1 MLKDSLSA
9 LQKDGWLSPLDS
21 HLARHLCALS
31 GENHAEVM
39 LATAL
44 ASRQIA
50 QGDTC
55 IHLGDAALFSH
66 LQDER
71 GQDFPLALPPRER
84 WLQILENSPLVS
96 NGEQPRPLVLDPSGR
111 LYLRRYWQHEQRIAQ
126 HLRQRALP
134 INPMPDPAWLRQR
147 LDALFGPAP
156 DAVDWQRV
164 ASAITLL
171 RQLSVIS
178 GGPGTGKTYTVT
190 KILALIIEQAIQLG
204 QALPKIVLLAPT
216 GKAAARLAESI
227 KKAKLALEVSDQV
240 RDAIP
245 ELAATIHRG
254 LGSQMGSSTRF
265 RYRADNPLPADLVL
279 VDEASM
285 VDIGLM
291 ARLVDALP
299 RPARLVLLGDRDQ
312 LASVDAGAVL
322 SDICDSG
329 HSLRYSSA
337 LRQDLQK
344 FCGQDLGADHDRP
357 TTGIWDSV
365 VQLKKSYRFNDQGG
379 IGALA
384 RAIND
389 GEADKV
395 VTLCQDPAQPEVQLL
410 PSGEHGQAPAALLA
424 QARHAYS
431 GFMERSDPLQALN
444 EFNQF
449 RLLCAL
455 RRGPNGV
462 EGLNPQIAA
471 QLAEAGL
478 IHLDKQFYPGRPVMV
493 SRNDAVQ
500 QLFNGDVGLTLAA
513 DDDNGSTHV
522 CFIAPDGSLRRF
534 APSWLPPHETVYA
547 MTVHKSQGSEFMRV
561 AVLLPPQASP
571 ILTRELLYTAVTR
584 AQQEVTIYGDPEILR
599 EATRKRIRRQSGLRQ
614 LLWGETLA

>member
-1 MLKDSLSA
+1 MLKDSLSG

-31 GENHAEVM
+31 GETQPEVM

-44 ASRQIA
+44 ASRQIS

-55 IHLGDAALFSH
+55 IHVGDAELVSH
-66 LQDER
+66 LKDER
-71 GQDFPLALPPRER
+71 GQDFPLPLPARDR
-84 WLQILENSPLVS
+84 WLALLSRSPMVS
-96 NGEQPRPLVLDPSGR
+96 NGEQARPLVLDPSGR

-126 HLRQRALP
+126 QLLQRAVAVTP
-134 INPMPDPAWLRQR
+134 APDPAWLQPR
-147 LDALFGPAP
+147 LDALFAP
-156 DAVDWQRV
+156 LSDEIDWQRV
-164 ASAITLL
+164 ATTMTLL

-190 KILALIIEQAIQLG
+190 KILALLIEQAIQQG
-204 QALPKIVLLAPT
+204 QRPPRIVLLAPT
-216 GKAAARLAESI
+216 GKAAARLAETI

-245 ELAATIHRG
+245 ELAATLHRG
-254 LGSQMGSSTRF
+254 LGSQLGSSTRF

-299 RPARLVLLGDRDQ
+299 QSARLVLLGDRDQ
-312 LASVDAGAVL
+312 LASVEAGAVL
-322 SDICDSG
+322 GDICDSG
-329 HSLRYSSA
+329 HAMRYSKT
-337 LRQDLQK
+337 LRQDLLHYS
-344 FCGQDLGADHDRP
+344 GQDLGPLHDRP
-357 TTGIWDSV
+357 NTGIWDSV
-365 VQLKKSYRFNDQGG
+365 VQLHKSYRFNDQGG

-395 VTLCQDPAQPEVQLL
+395 VTLCKDPAQPEVQLL
-410 PSGEHGQAPAALLA
+410 PGGEHKQAPAALLA
-424 QARHAYS
+424 QARQAYS
-431 GFMERSDPLQALN
+431 SFMQRSDPLQALN
-444 EFNQF
+444 QFNQF
-449 RLLCAL
+449 RVLCAL

-462 EGLNPQIAA
+462 EELNPRIAA
-471 QLAEAGL
+471 QLAQAGL
-478 IHLDKQFYPGRPVMV
+478 IQLDKQFYPGRPVMV
-493 SRNDAVQ
+493 SRNDALQ
-500 QLFNGDVGLTLAA
+500 QLFNGDVGLTLG
-513 DDDNGSTHV
+513 DDDGGDGTQV

-561 AVLLPPQASP
+561 AILLPPQASP

-599 EATRKRIRRQSGLRQ
+599 EATRKRIRRQSGLRP
-614 LLWGETLA
+614 LLWGEMSG